1 LNGQIQAQKKSDQDS
16 KHKYFKKNFKSGKN
30 EEKSQKRLLKC
41 RKWHFLENLS
51 LQTGGAGFDKVEN
64 QILPQ
69 IHIK

>member
-1 LNGQIQAQKKSDQDS
+1 LSGQTEAQKNQIKTQSTS
-16 KHKYFKKNFKSGKN
+16 IFKKISKAEKN

-51 LQTGGAGFDKVEN
+51 LQTGGAGSNKVGN
-64 QILPQ
+64 PILPQ